1 MGCLVFIVLKLSGAT
16 AVSWWW
22 LLLIFLLEGVRIETK
37 D

>member
-22 LLLIFLLEGVRIETK
+22 LLLIFMLEAEFQTK